1 MDFAEVERELDM
13 EFFFERESLAY
24 KIGRGSS
31 GMQINAK
38 HCPAC
43 GDSRWRTYFGLESG
57 RGNCFV
63 CNEPF
68 SKVKFLHLHFD
79 HNGDW
84 RETSRVAAELLKE
97 QGWRPKRMASAA
109 VDVGEVR
116 LPYSH
121 ELPLETG
128 ENLAYL
134 ENRGIT
140 GDYAKYFH
148 LRWCEVGFW
157 LYRHESGELRKQTF
171 NDRVI
176 IPVFDLDGTLVTY
189 QGRDISGRSENK
201 ELEFPV
207 QKYLFP
213 KTLPGTGRFLLNGQN
228 VHLTKDVAMGEG
240 AFDVIAMKIA
250 FDEEVALRHVVP
262 VGSFGKHLSY
272 GSLDGNDQLGRFL
285 KLKATGVERV
295 TIMWDGE
302 EKALV
307 SALDA
312 AKLLTSLGFVV
323 RIALLPPGKDP
334 NEVSA
339 EVVRKAFFEARTWS
353 PKIDLQWRLQNPYSA
368 RHRARYFPS
377 H

>member
-1 MDFAEVERELDM
+1 VDFAEVERELDM

-43 GDSRWRTYFGLESG
+43 GDGRWRTYFGVDTG

-63 CNEPF
+63 CNESF
-68 SKVKFLHLHFD
+68 TKVRFLHFHFG
-79 HNGDW
+79 HNNDW
-84 RETSRVAAELLKE
+84 RETGRVAAELLKE
-97 QGWRPKRMASAA
+97 QGWRPKRIITAA
-109 VDVGEVR
+109 VEVGEVR
-116 LPYSH
+116 LPYSS
-121 ELPLETG
+121 ELPLASG

-140 GDYAKYFH
+140 GDYTKYFH

-157 LYRHESGELRKQTF
+157 LYRHESGELRKQNF

-176 IPVFDLDGTLVTY
+176 IPVFDLDGTLVTF

-201 ELEFPV
+201 DLEFPV

-213 KTLPGTGRFLLNGQN
+213 KMLPGTGRFLLNGQN

-240 AFDVIAMKIA
+240 AFDVIALKIA
-250 FDEEVALRHVVP
+250 FDQEVSLRHVVP
-262 VGSFGKHLSY
+262 IGSFGKHLSY
-272 GSLDGNDQLGRFL
+272 GALDGNDQLGRLL
-285 KLKATGVERV
+285 KLKAAGVERV

-302 EKALV
+302 EKALT

-312 AKLLTSLGFVV
+312 AKLITGIGMVA
-323 RIALLPPGKDP
+323 RIGLLPPGKDP
-334 NEVSA
+334 NEVPP
-339 EVVRKAFFEARTWS
+339 EVTIRAYYEARTWNS
-353 PKIDLQWRLQNPYSA
+353 KLDLKWRLQNPYSA
-368 RHRARYFPS
+368 RYRRNYFSS